1 MGKLQGEWS
10 SGSGRWAGV
19 VWSVGL
25 LVFYRPLEVTFVFS
39 VVSSISEHC
48 RPALSHCL
56 SDQTH
61 KWAERLHWPAFS
73 QTGVIPSHSTFLSN
87 KVSDLCSHMDVLESS
102 LIYLHDCMWE
112 RVWFSLFYGR
122 QTGHELTCSLCVLSY
137 SARRNDCVLKLFK
150 SYEEGGLS
158 LCFALCLEDLR
169 ANRCSH
175 LTAENFA
182 FAHFV

>member
-1 MGKLQGEWS
+1 MEPQQCLQRRVVCVPLGGISCGHSFWTWEIHQEMGKLQGEWS

-122 QTGHELTCSLCVLSY
+122 QTGHELTCSLCVCYLT
-137 SARRNDCVLKLFK
+137 VL
-150 SYEEGGLS
+150 GGTIVS
-158 LCFALCLEDLR
+158 
-169 ANRCSH
+169 
-175 LTAENFA
+175 
-182 FAHFV
+182 